1 MAHYSV
7 LSAVVSYS
15 ILLFPWVFIGLNM
28 DSKFKAVQ
36 ISFSCNS
43 SIFWFESPDFV
54 ESTRWILRSLF
65 WFSFCRVRCMR
76 FTVRGSATPH
86 PIWPSSRFF
95 ISLRK
100 GVHGGWWCQRR
111 WGQYGCSMMQYICR
125 RWSSLFDIGCDL
137 KHYRFR
143 WMILAHPHPSLTRV
157 RICGVYGSILTKA
170 NRLGVGHAW
179 W

>member
-1 MAHYSV
+1 MALYSV
-7 LSAVVSYS
+7 LSAGVSYS
-15 ILLFPWVFIGLNM
+15 ILWFPWVFIGLNM

-43 SIFWFESPDFV
+43 SIFWFESPEFV

-65 WFSFCRVRCMR
+65 WFSFRRVRRMR

-86 PIWPSSRFF
+86 SIWPSSRFF
-95 ISLRK
+95 ICLRK

-111 WGQYGCSMMQYICR
+111 WGQYG
-125 RWSSLFDIGCDL
+125 SSLFDIGCND
-137 KHYRFR
+137 FR
-143 WMILAHPHPSLTRV
+143 LISWMILAHPHPSLTRV

-170 NRLGVGHAW
+170 KSSVSRRQICCKSAANR
-179 W
+179 